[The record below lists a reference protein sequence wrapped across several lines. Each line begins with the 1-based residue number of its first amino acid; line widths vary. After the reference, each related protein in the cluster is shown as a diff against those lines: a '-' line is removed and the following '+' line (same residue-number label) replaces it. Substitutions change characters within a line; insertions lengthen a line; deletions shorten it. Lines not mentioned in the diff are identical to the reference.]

1 MSSTQTAV
9 RDWSGIIV
17 IALLTVIWGSNFFFT
32 KVALAEFAPMPVATA
47 RLMIGATVLTLI
59 VFAMGQRLPLQL
71 SLWKW
76 LAPLGILNFG
86 IPFMLMVW
94 AQTTLSSSTA
104 SMFIAS
110 IPLFTL
116 LFTRM
121 ILKTRVSGKRWL
133 GFLIGAGGL
142 IWLTLSTRHETVD
155 LSVGMLPQLA
165 MLLSAICFG
174 LSSIFIRKMP
184 RIEPLPA
191 TAAMLWFG
199 TIAQL
204 PLGGP
209 QLAVDIGDVLANHLV
224 SLSDPITIAFI
235 ALIFLGVMPTGIGQ
249 AMRTFTIQ
257 RHGPVFFSI
266 VNYLIPLWATML
278 GVVVLGETLTP
289 GIMLAFS
296 VVVIG
301 LFLSHDGGFSI
312 GPATSKKT

>member
-1 MSSTQTAV
+1 MTAPV
-9 RDWSGIIV
+9 APQAKRDHSGVIV

-32 KVALAEFAPMPVATA
+32 KVALNEFAPMPVATA
-47 RLMIGATVLTLI
+47 RLLIGAAVLTII
-59 VFAMGQRLPLQL
+59 VFAMGQRLPMEIR
-71 SLWKW
+71 LWKW

-86 IPFMLMVW
+86 FPFMLMVW

-116 LFTRM
+116 LFTRL
-121 ILKTRVSGKRWL
+121 ILKTRVTGKRWF
-133 GFLIGAGGL
+133 GFLIGTAGL
-142 IWLTLSTRHETVD
+142 TSLTLSTRHETID

-165 MLLSAICFG
+165 MLLSAVCFG
-174 LSSIFIRKMP
+174 LSAIYIRKMP

-191 TAAMLWFG
+191 TATMLWFG
-199 TIAQL
+199 AIAQL

-209 QLAVDIGDVLANHLV
+209 QLVSDVGEVLANHLT
-224 SLSDPITIAFI
+224 SLSDPVTIAFI

-278 GVVVLGETLTP
+278 GVVVLGETLTLP
-289 GIMLAFS
+289 IVLAFA

-301 LFLSHDGGFSI
+301 LLLSHDGGFST
-312 GPATSKKT
+312 GPSSK

>member
-1 MSSTQTAV
+1 MNSSVSAV
-9 RDWSGIIV
+9 RDWSGVIV

-32 KVALAEFAPMPVATA
+32 KVALNQFDPMPVATA
-47 RLMIGATVLTLI
+47 RLFIGASVLTLI
-59 VFAMGQRLPLQL
+59 VFAMGQRLPLKL

-116 LFTRM
+116 LFTRL
-121 ILKTRVSGKRWL
+121 ILKTAVSAKRWF
-133 GFLIGAGGL
+133 GFLIGTAGL
-142 IWLTLSTRHETVD
+142 ISLTLSTRHETID

-165 MLLSAICFG
+165 MLLSAVCFG
-174 LSSIFIRKMP
+174 LSAIYIRKMP
-184 RIEPLPA
+184 KIEPLPA
-191 TAAMLWFG
+191 TATMLWFG
-199 TIAQL
+199 TLTQL

-209 QLAVDIGDVLANHLV
+209 QLVSDVGNVLANHLV
-224 SLSDPITIAFI
+224 SLSDPVTVAFI
-235 ALIFLGVMPTGIGQ
+235 ALTFLGVMPTGIGQ

-278 GVVVLGETLTP
+278 GVVVLGESLTL
-289 GIMLAFS
+289 GVVLAFA

-301 LFLSHDGGFSI
+301 LLLSHDGGFST
-312 GPATSKKT
+312 GPVSNKKP